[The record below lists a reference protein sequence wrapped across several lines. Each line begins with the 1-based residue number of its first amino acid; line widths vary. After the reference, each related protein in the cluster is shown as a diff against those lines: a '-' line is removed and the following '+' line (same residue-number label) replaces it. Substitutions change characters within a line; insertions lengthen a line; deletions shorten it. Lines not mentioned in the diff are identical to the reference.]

1 MRKQTIALTRKHRK
15 ASSSESSGL
24 IANEKNS
31 KRSAVAKPTLDNRS
45 HRTITGFQAGGAV
58 ETLSSWFSEQLLS
71 CDGANKKGPR
81 ACAV

>member
-45 HRTITGFQAGGAV
+45 HRTITGSTRCGMGQASA
-58 ETLSSWFSEQLLS
+58 
-71 CDGANKKGPR
+71 
-81 ACAV
+81 